1 MNVKTKIIAHICFV
15 IFLFVSGFA
24 VCLLTGQLGIAK
36 AQAELDRS
44 TGVAQY
50 LETLNKR
57 EGERIQRERE
67 ILSNDRSQLTEE
79 RNRFAQERIDLARA
93 RENLERE
100 RARLPAEFDACNRI
114 EKILGDSIGF
124 LEVYEKPK

>member
-1 MNVKTKIIAHICFV
+1 MNVKTKIITHIFLV
-15 IFLFVSGFA
+15 IFLFTIGFA
-24 VCLLTGQLGIAK
+24 VCLLTGQLGITK

-44 TGVAQY
+44 TDVAQY

-57 EGERIQRERE
+57 EGERIQREGE
-67 ILSNDRSQLTEE
+67 ILSNDRIQLAEE

-100 RARLPAEFDACNRI
+100 RARLPAEFDAYSRI
-114 EKILGDSIGF
+114 EKILADGIGF